1 MDYSVG
7 CPMVTPFDA
16 DGRLD
21 TASLRSLVDHL
32 VDGGVD
38 RLVPCGTTGE
48 FASLT
53 DEEHRTVVETTV
65 DAADGRATV
74 MAGVGGTA
82 VADVRDRIA
91 AAAEAGADSAL
102 VVAPYYGGQADPD
115 GNEQFFDAVA
125 AGADLPLY
133 LYNIPGAAGQSI
145 AVETVESLAERGR
158 YDGIKDSS
166 GDLTFFDEL
175 LARTPETFDVLQG
188 WDAQYVPS
196 LLMGGDGG
204 ISAGTHLRPGAFV
217 RAGDA
222 VADDDVA
229 VARAEQFDAIDPVFR
244 PCMDDGFAPVCKALL
259 AERGVVETDT
269 VRPPLVPVPGDDRR
283 ELADTLAD

>member
-21 TASLRSLVDHL
+21 TASVRSLVDHL
-32 VDGGVD
+32 VEGGVD

-48 FASLT
+48 FGSLT

-91 AAAEAGADSAL
+91 TAAEAGADSAL
-102 VVAPYYGGQADPD
+102 VVAPYYGGQADPA

-145 AVETVESLAERGR
+145 AVETVVSLAERGR

-166 GDLTFFDEL
+166 GDLTYVDEL
-175 LARTPETFDVLQG
+175 LAQTPEGFDVLQG

-196 LLMGGDGG
+196 LLMGGDGA
-204 ISAGTHLRPGAFV
+204 ICAGTHVSLGAFR
-217 RAGDA
+217 RAGEA

-229 VARAEQFDAIDPVFR
+229 AARNEQFDAIDPVFR
-244 PCMDDGFAPVCKALL
+244 QFRNHGFAPVCKALL
-259 AERGVVETDT
+259 TERDVIASDT
-269 VRPPLVPVPGDDRR
+269 VRPPLVSLPDEDRR
-283 ELADTLAD
+283 TLADTIAD